1 MEITKEI
8 LSTLR
13 EAMNDEYDEQLD
25 IHDTLINSGEL
36 LESLRTLSFISGEI
50 KILELLEY
58 ILDDDQEAIKTLN
71 NYSH

>member
-13 EAMNDEYDEQLD
+13 EAMNNEYDEQLD

-36 LESLRTLSFISGEI
+36 LESLRALSFISGEI

>member
-13 EAMNDEYDEQLD
+13 EAMNNEYDEQLD
-25 IHDTLINSGEL
+25 IHDTLINSREL
-36 LESLRTLSFISGEI
+36 LESLRALSFISGEI

>member
-8 LSTLR
+8 LSILR

-36 LESLRTLSFISGEI
+36 LESLRTLIFISGEI
-50 KILELLEY
+50 KILELLEC
-58 ILDDDQEAIKTLN
+58 ILDDNKEAIEMLD
-71 NYSH
+71 NYLH

>member
-8 LSTLR
+8 LSILR

-50 KILELLEY
+50 KILELLEC
-58 ILDDDQEAIKTLN
+58 ILDDNKEAIEMLD
-71 NYSH
+71 NYLH